1 MPTINRLAVE
11 NKPIYV
17 RKSNGNL
24 LARFNTL
31 DIPRNSTQQN
41 QQQQQEQQQQSRTFV
56 TGSIPNNYTH

>member
-41 QQQQQEQQQQSRTFV
+41 QQQQQSRTFV
-56 TGSIPNNYTH
+56 TGSIPNNYTQ